1 MSDVWFCDG
10 CKEEFD
16 AEEKALEHE
25 KNCPEAV
32 EFVKNAKKAEEKE
45 RKLKEKER
53 KLKEEAEERER
64 KLKEEA
70 DAEERRLRK
79 EQEKRRR
86 VEELFLKNKL
96 LEEEN
101 ELGSFTYASRH
112 SENRF
117 PYHVWLISVIITI
130 AYVILGLGILGFLIA
145 LTDGDPFIGFL
156 ILLSSVIAAFFTM
169 IVGEMIILL
178 LDFHDN
184 NYINTKIRV
193 KTLEALETIR
203 DKLKK

>member
-1 MSDVWFCDG
+1 MSDVWICDG

-25 KNCPEAV
+25 KTCQEAL
-32 EFVKNAKKAEEKE
+32 EFVKNPKKAEEKE
-45 RKLKEKER
+45 RKLREQVIEKER
-53 KLKEEAEERER
+53 KLMEEAY
-64 KLKEEA
+64 
-70 DAEERRLRK
+70 AEERRLRE

-86 VEELFLKNKL
+86 EEAIFLKNKL

-117 PYHVWLISVIITI
+117 PYHIWYISVIRIVAGI
-130 AYVILGLGILGFLIA
+130 ILVLGFLGFLILA
-145 LTDGDPFIGFL
+145 SQNGGSEEGVVFGLF
-156 ILLSSVIAAFFTM
+156 ILLCCAIAAFFTM
-169 IVGEMIILL
+169 LGSEIIRLL

-184 NYINTKIRV
+184 NHINTKIRV
-193 KTLEALETIR
+193 KTLEALETIS

>member
-1 MSDVWFCDG
+1 MSDVWICDG

-25 KNCPEAV
+25 KTCQEAL
-32 EFVKNAKKAEEKE
+32 EFVKNPKKAEEKE
-45 RKLKEKER
+45 RKLKE
-53 KLKEEAEERER
+53 EADVEERILR
-64 KLKEEA
+64 EEA
-70 DAEERRLRK
+70 DAEERILRE

-86 VEELFLKNKL
+86 EEEIFLKNKL

-117 PYHVWLISVIITI
+117 PYHIWYISIIRI
-130 AYVILGLGILGFLIA
+130 VAGVILVFGFLGFLIA
-145 LTDGDPFIGFL
+145 AFQGEEGFILGLF
-156 ILLSSVIAAFFTM
+156 ILFWSAIVAFFTM
-169 IVGEMIILL
+169 LGSEIIRLL

-184 NYINTKIRV
+184 NHINTKIRI
-193 KTLEALETIR
+193 KTLEALETIS

>member
-1 MSDVWFCDG
+1 MSDVWICDG

-25 KNCPEAV
+25 KTCQEAL
-32 EFVKNAKKAEEKE
+32 EFVINPKKAEEK
-45 RKLKEKER
+45 
-53 KLKEEAEERER
+53 ER

-70 DAEERRLRK
+70 DAEERKLKEEADAEERKLRK

-86 VEELFLKNKL
+86 EEEIFLKNKL

-117 PYHVWLISVIITI
+117 PYHIWYISVIRTI
-130 AYVILGLGILGFLIA
+130 AIIILVFGFLGFLILA
-145 LTDGDPFIGFL
+145 SESEDGFIFGLF
-156 ILLSSVIAAFFTM
+156 IFLLSAIAAFFTM
-169 IVGEMIILL
+169 LGSEIIRLL

-184 NYINTKIRV
+184 NYTNTKIRV
-193 KTLEALETIR
+193 KTLEALETIS

>member
-1 MSDVWFCDG
+1 MSDVWICDG

-45 RKLKEKER
+45 RKLKE
-53 KLKEEAEERER
+53 
-64 KLKEEA
+64 EA

-86 VEELFLKNKL
+86 EEEIFLKNKL

-101 ELGSFTYASRH
+101 ELGSFTYTSRH

-117 PYHVWLISVIITI
+117 PYHIWYISVIRIVAGI
-130 AYVILGLGILGFLIA
+130 ILVFGFLGFLIA
-145 LTDGDPFIGFL
+145 ASEGEEGFILGLF
-156 ILLSSVIAAFFTM
+156 ILLWSAIIAFFTM
-169 IVGEMIILL
+169 LGSEIIRLL

-184 NYINTKIRV
+184 NHINTKIRV
-193 KTLEALETIR
+193 KTLEALENIN

>member
-1 MSDVWFCDG
+1 MSDVWICDG

-16 AEEKALEHE
+16 TEDKALEHE

-32 EFVKNAKKAEEKE
+32 EFVKNAKKAEEQE
-45 RKLKEKER
+45 RKLREKAIEQ
-53 KLKEEAEERER
+53 ER

-86 VEELFLKNKL
+86 EEEIFLKNKL

-101 ELGSFTYASRH
+101 ELGSFTYTSRH
-112 SENRF
+112 SEHRF
-117 PYHVWLISVIITI
+117 PYHIWYISVIRIVAGI
-130 AYVILGLGILGFLIA
+130 ILVFGFLGFLVA
-145 LTDGDPFIGFL
+145 ASGGEEGFIIGLF
-156 ILLSSVIAAFFTM
+156 ILLWSAITAFFTM
-169 IVGEMIILL
+169 LGSEIIRLL

-184 NYINTKIRV
+184 NHINTKIRV
-193 KTLEALETIR
+193 KTLEALETIS

>member
-1 MSDVWFCDG
+1 MSDVWTCDG

-25 KNCPEAV
+25 NNCPEAV
-32 EFVKNAKKAEEKE
+32 EFVKNAKKAEEEE
-45 RKLKEKER
+45 RKLREKAIE
-53 KLKEEAEERER
+53 KER

-86 VEELFLKNKL
+86 EEEIFLKNKL

-101 ELGSFTYASRH
+101 ELGSFTYTSRH

-117 PYHVWLISVIITI
+117 PYHIWYISVIRTVAGI
-130 AYVILGLGILGFLIA
+130 ILVFGFLGFLILA
-145 LTDGDPFIGFL
+145 SESGEGFIFGLFIFL
-156 ILLSSVIAAFFTM
+156 GSAIAAFFTM
-169 IVGEMIILL
+169 LGSEIIRLL

-184 NYINTKIRV
+184 NYTNTKIRV
-193 KTLEALETIR
+193 KTLEALETIS